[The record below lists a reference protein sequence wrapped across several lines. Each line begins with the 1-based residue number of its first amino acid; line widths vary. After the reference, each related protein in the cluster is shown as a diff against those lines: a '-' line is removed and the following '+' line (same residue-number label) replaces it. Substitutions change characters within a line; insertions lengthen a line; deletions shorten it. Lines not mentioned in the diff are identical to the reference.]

1 MLSLSTKSYVHRIEE
16 KIVRRMHVV
25 KQQSTN
31 VEMKKQKNEL
41 DPQKLEID
49 SNKTN
54 KIESFRIRSF
64 MGISAIEYEKQML
77 L

>member
-54 KIESFRIRSF
+54 KIVF
-64 MGISAIEYEKQML
+64 
-77 L
+77 